1 MSFKQLVENNIRS
14 KPLVFKFRTKH
25 AELSITQNASRLEL
39 HAHSNALHSVIN
51 LKAPQKLALK
61 NLEFLAG
68 ILLFLP
74 EPENILLL
82 GTGGGSLVHFLRFH
96 YPKARI
102 IAVDLDAE
110 LLEIMHQKMQLPK
123 ASQYLTYVI
132 DDAGHYLRY
141 CTQRF
146 DLILVDIFEG
156 TQSPGWLLE
165 LQSMQRLYS
174 ILSNRG
180 AVAYNLLIDSNH
192 AFKQFYR
199 GLRQAFNS
207 QTLIMPVEG
216 SDNTIAY
223 ALRYQP
229 AERNMAWYMQQASI
243 LGESH
248 EIDYMAVL
256 SAIYDANSTGSG
268 LI

>member
-1 MSFKQLVENNIRS
+1 
-14 KPLVFKFRTKH
+14 
-25 AELSITQNASRLEL
+25 
-39 HAHSNALHSVIN
+39 
-51 LKAPQKLALK
+51 
-61 NLEFLAG
+61 
-68 ILLFLP
+68 
-74 EPENILLL
+74 
-82 GTGGGSLVHFLRFH
+82 
-96 YPKARI
+96 
-102 IAVDLDAE
+102 
-110 LLEIMHQKMQLPK
+110 
-123 ASQYLTYVI
+123 
-132 DDAGHYLRY
+132 
-141 CTQRF
+141 
-146 DLILVDIFEG
+146 
-156 TQSPGWLLE
+156 
-165 LQSMQRLYS
+165 MQRLYS